1 MKAKDFVSE
10 KWTEKYK
17 KSINCSNPKGFSQK
31 AHCAGRKKNEDATT
45 MPDTEMPDV
54 KQDGKLK
61 TGLKKVGKFI
71 GRGLGA
77 LDFVDAANKFS
88 KGDIEGGAGSTLSG
102 ITYAVPFVGLPL
114 GLAKDLAKEKGYD
127 PLDYSS
133 KSFPKGPKGETLYPI
148 TPLENKS
155 NMLKGIL
162 IAETYSTGT
171 TIGSAGIGGG
181 SGLGIEASPMT
192 KILQGQL
199 DEAGTRAGALNTV
212 IQLYKSIQKGG
223 LANEIELQ
231 QRQMRA
237 LMRKYGIG
245 YEDMGVKSPPP
256 TPPPVTPA
264 GTTTKTPKS
273 WVDTLPS
280 FDEPKPTSNYKPWEP
295 EVFKEFVDTG
305 GGGDSDDE
313 MEQRVI
319 EMYFEDGLR
328 ETEIAKLEGI
338 PEVQVHNII
347 IKYLNGDRPMDEG
360 TPEGKGKKV
369 GEGWKGALA
378 GGVAGG
384 MIGGIPGAL
393 IGGTIGYGL
402 GGANDDLPND
412 VESAYELG
420 QQAARNGETED
431 DNPYEEGMFGPS
443 EAMEAWHEGW
453 ESVQQEVDEG
463 APELLKKEMPLV
475 RHIDKILAGHGYKK
489 GTPEYD
495 EHFKQLMAYLRKFGN
510 IDLINKQDVAEGHAD
525 QQRKVFKKNGK
536 PVGEVGIDR
545 ESSPGVGQWYMK
557 CYAYDIDYSGYD
569 SYEEA
574 VAELKHCLKQ
584 DVAEG
589 EVSIKEYGGYETK
602 RIIQYS
608 KDNPPNMDYLYQ
620 QFVQRMLNPENTV
633 DPDDWID
640 QVNKFYNLNFK
651 WRDYQERGKK
661 DHTNNWQRIIQRYV
675 VQRP

>member
-1 MKAKDFVSE
+1 
-10 KWTEKYK
+10 
-17 KSINCSNPKGFSQK
+17 
-31 AHCAGRKKNEDATT
+31 
-45 MPDTEMPDV
+45 
-54 KQDGKLK
+54 
-61 TGLKKVGKFI
+61 
-71 GRGLGA
+71 
-77 LDFVDAANKFS
+77 
-88 KGDIEGGAGSTLSG
+88 
-102 ITYAVPFVGLPL
+102 
-114 GLAKDLAKEKGYD
+114 
-127 PLDYSS
+127 
-133 KSFPKGPKGETLYPI
+133 
-148 TPLENKS
+148 
-155 NMLKGIL
+155 
-162 IAETYSTGT
+162 
-171 TIGSAGIGGG
+171 
-181 SGLGIEASPMT
+181 
-192 KILQGQL
+192 
-199 DEAGTRAGALNTV
+199 
-212 IQLYKSIQKGG
+212 LYKSIQKGG

-245 YEDMGVKSPPP
+245 YEDMGVKSPRP

-360 TPEGKGKKV
+360 
-369 GEGWKGALA
+369 
-378 GGVAGG
+378 
-384 MIGGIPGAL
+384 
-393 IGGTIGYGL
+393 
-402 GGANDDLPND
+402 
-412 VESAYELG
+412 
-420 QQAARNGETED
+420 
-431 DNPYEEGMFGPS
+431 
-443 EAMEAWHEGW
+443 
-453 ESVQQEVDEG
+453 

-489 GTPEYD
+489 GTTEYD

-510 IDLINKQDVAEGHAD
+510 IDLINKQDVA
-525 QQRKVFKKNGK
+525 K
-536 PVGEVGIDR
+536 
-545 ESSPGVGQWYMK
+545 
-557 CYAYDIDYSGYD
+557 
-569 SYEEA
+569 
-574 VAELKHCLKQ
+574 
-584 DVAEG
+584 G

-651 WRDYQERGKK
+651 WRDYQERGRK
-661 DHTNNWQRIIQRYV
+661 DHTNNWQRIIQKYV

>member
-1 MKAKDFVSE
+1 MKAKDFVNE

-17 KSINCSNPKGFSQK
+17 RSIDCSSPKGFSQK

-45 MPDTEMPDV
+45 MPDTAIPDV

-61 TGLKKVGKFI
+61 TALKKVGKFI

-88 KGDIEGGAGSTLSG
+88 KGDIKGGAGSTLSG
-102 ITYAVPFVGLPL
+102 ITYAIPIVGLPL

-133 KSFPKGPKGETLYPI
+133 KAYPKGPKGETLYPM
-148 TPLENKS
+148 TPFENKS

-162 IAETYSTGT
+162 IAETHSTGT

-199 DEAGTRAGALNTV
+199 DEAGTRAGALNSV

-245 YEDMGVKSPPP
+245 YEDIGVKPPP
-256 TPPPVTPA
+256 AQTPPPVTPS
-264 GTTTKTPKS
+264 GSTNKTPKT
-273 WVDTLPS
+273 WVDSLPS
-280 FDEPKPTSNYKPWEP
+280 FDEPKSTSNYKPWEP

-305 GGGDSDDE
+305 SGGDNDDE
-313 MEQRVI
+313 MIRRII

-347 IKYLNGDRPMDEG
+347 IKYLNGDRPLDEADEDFKNFLQKSLTNKVEPAPKQYDPNTTMGFHNMPGYSNALKFGLSVIQKMD
-360 TPEGKGKKV
+360 PETKQYYANNNEELEELLVNIAEKRNLLVKEFGDPTDEDHGD
-369 GEGWKGALA
+369 LF
-378 GGVAGG
+378 
-384 MIGGIPGAL
+384 IGGKF
-393 IGGTIGYGL
+393 
-402 GGANDDLPND
+402 
-412 VESAYELG
+412 
-420 QQAARNGETED
+420 
-431 DNPYEEGMFGPS
+431 YEEDLLEVPGLFDEVFHDPNIGS
-443 EAMEAWHEGW
+443 EW
-453 ESVQQEVDEG
+453 SD
-463 APELLKKEMPLV
+463 LLKDNVKLKE
-475 RHIDKILAGHGYKK
+475 
-489 GTPEYD
+489 
-495 EHFKQLMAYLRKFGN
+495 
-510 IDLINKQDVAEGHAD
+510 
-525 QQRKVFKKNGK
+525 
-536 PVGEVGIDR
+536 
-545 ESSPGVGQWYMK
+545 
-557 CYAYDIDYSGYD
+557 
-569 SYEEA
+569 
-574 VAELKHCLKQ
+574 
-584 DVAEG
+584 
-589 EVSIKEYGGYETK
+589 YETK

-608 KDNPPNMDYLYQ
+608 KENPPEMDYLYQ

-633 DPDDWID
+633 DPDDWIEK
-640 QVNKFYNLNFK
+640 VNKFYGLNYK
-651 WRDYQERGKK
+651 WRDYQELGRK